1 MYQEFLIFKSK
12 LELWVQA
19 ENRINTNSIE
29 EIKSSP
35 SVSNQKPK
43 KRNKKLIEKKR
54 ELSDEDVSFEDCSS
68 NKINDDILAII
79 DERFNRH
86 ANKNQSLLE
95 DINRKYSNLENQLKS
110 LITSRLDKIQSDI
123 KKLDEA
129 DKNLIA
135 SNQEKYDEYTKSLNE
150 VKSQIEELKNE
161 HENSNI
167 RYQEDFGSINYE
179 LIEQSDRIRRLG
191 N

>member
-19 ENRINTNSIE
+19 ENRININSIE

-54 ELSDEDVSFEDCSS
+54 ELSDEDFSFEDCNS

-79 DERFNRH
+79 DERFNIH

-95 DINRKYSNLENQLKS
+95 DINRKYSTLENQLKS

-123 KKLDEA
+123 K
-129 DKNLIA
+129 N
-135 SNQEKYDEYTKSLNE
+135 
-150 VKSQIEELKNE
+150 
-161 HENSNI
+161 
-167 RYQEDFGSINYE
+167 
-179 LIEQSDRIRRLG
+179 
-191 N
+191 